1 MIELT
6 ESPIDVPAVIA
17 GVGAPAAGA
26 VVVFLG
32 VVREMTEGRQTESL
46 EYEAHAP
53 MAHRVLT
60 ELETEARRRWPLEG
74 CAVVHRLGKLAV
86 GQVSVLIAV
95 SAAHRQPAFEA
106 AQWLI
111 DQIKQ
116 VVPIW
121 KREHWADGTSQWVHP
136 GLDPAAAH
144 GGQECLPSSTQET

>member
-17 GVGAPAAGA
+17 GVGSPAVGA

-32 VVREMTEGRQTESL
+32 VVREMTERRQTESL
-46 EYEAHAP
+46 EYEAYVP

-60 ELETEARRRWPLEG
+60 ELETEARRRWLLES
-74 CAVVHRLGKLAV
+74 CTVVHRLGKVAV
-86 GQVSVLIAV
+86 GETSVLIAV

-106 AQWLI
+106 AEWLI
-111 DQIKQ
+111 GQIKQ

-121 KREHWADGTSQWVHP
+121 KQEHWADGTSQWVHP
-136 GLDPAAAH
+136 
-144 GGQECLPSSTQET
+144 SR